1 MREPLNIFLLLVL
14 LMVLGLNWV
23 LWRDPSVPNDD
34 VLPDMAYSPAY
45 KAQAEN
51 TAIAG
56 GNTALRPVDGT
67 VARDYPPLAFGT
79 SPEEAQRA
87 GRELANPFDEG
98 DVKAVER
105 GAVVYANFCAV
116 CHGAAGLGDGTIT
129 TRGFPPP
136 PPLFADNAMN
146 MADGQMFHIITFGQ
160 RNMPGYASQVSRAD
174 RWKAILHVRSLQQK
188 NSKAARQAAPIAAV
202 STAEGTK
209 EVHP

>member
-1 MREPLNIFLLLVL
+1 MRKPLNIFLLLVL

-34 VLPDMAYSPAY
+34 VLPDMAHSPAY

-51 TAIAG
+51 SAIPG
-56 GNTALRPVDGT
+56 GNTALRPVAGT
-67 VARDYPPLAFGT
+67 VARDYPPLSFGT

-87 GRELANPFDEG
+87 GRELASPFEIG
-98 DVKAVER
+98 DVKAAER

-116 CHGAAGLGDGTIT
+116 CHGPAGLGDGTVT

-136 PPLFADNAMN
+136 PSLFADNAMN

-174 RWKAILHVRSLQQK
+174 RWKAVLHVRLLQQK
-188 NSKAARQAAPIAAV
+188 YSKAAQQAAPVAAV
-202 STAEGTK
+202 STTGETK
-209 EVHP
+209 EVRP

>member
-1 MREPLNIFLLLVL
+1 MKNPLNIFLLLVL
-14 LMVLGLNWV
+14 LLVLGLNWV
-23 LWRDPSVPNDD
+23 LWRDPSVPNED

-56 GNTALRPVDGT
+56 GNTALRPVVGT
-67 VARDYPPLAFGT
+67 VARDYPPLSYGA

-87 GRELANPFDEG
+87 GRELANPFGRG
-98 DVKAVER
+98 DVKAAER
-105 GAVVYANFCAV
+105 GAAVYANFCAV
-116 CHGAAGLGDGTIT
+116 CHGPAGLGDGTIT

-136 PPLFADNAMN
+136 PSLFAENAIN

-174 RWKAILHVRSLQQK
+174 RWQAILHIRSLQQK
-188 NSKAARQAAPIAAV
+188 NSKAAQQTAPVAAV
-202 STAEGTK
+202 TTTAETK
-209 EVHP
+209 EVRP